1 MMKISSK
8 DHLTIRTLKE
18 DELTAIEMH
27 SFLNL
32 INVISLQLELL
43 KDITERADLIDP
55 ILKITGDLV
64 TEIRNKDKTSF
75 LPQSIRAFQD
85 EVLTLF
91 DDLESELSDTEI
103 LAEIRES
110 RQIFLD
116 VFIVM
121 SIRSQELLDSITK
134 PGEWKSYTIEQ
145 FRKDFDEFFHA
156 VEKNSKGRYRIVQNI
171 AKQESN
177 DYLVTFDI
185 DSDHDD
191 QIRMPLLF
199 KDVIR
204 DLIANARKY
213 TTPGGQIHIGIYQKN
228 NLLRFIVEDN
238 GIGIPD
244 DELHRVFD
252 FGYRAKNV
260 QDKPT
265 LGGGFGLTKALYVTG
280 QLNGDIWIESE
291 EGVGT
296 KIKIEIP
303 TP

>member
-1 MMKISSK
+1 MKISSQ
-8 DHLTIRTLKE
+8 DHLPIRTLKE
-18 DELTAIEMH
+18 DELASIEMH

-43 KDITERADLIDP
+43 KDITERADLINP
-55 ILKITGDLV
+55 ILNKTDNLV
-64 TEIRNKDKTSF
+64 SDIRNKDKTSF

-91 DDLESELSDTEI
+91 DDLESELSDLEI

-121 SIRSQELLDSITK
+121 SIRSQELLDSMTK

-171 AKQESN
+171 AKQQFN

-185 DSDHDD
+185 DSDLDD
-191 QIRMPLLF
+191 QISMPLLF
-199 KDVIR
+199 KDVVR

-213 TTPGGQIHIGIYQKN
+213 TAPGGQIHIGIYQKSK
-228 NLLRFIVEDN
+228 LLRFIVEDN
-238 GIGIPD
+238 GIGIPA

-252 FGYRAKNV
+252 YGYRAKNV
-260 QDKPT
+260 QNKPT
-265 LGGGFGLTKALYVTG
+265 LGRGIGLTKALYATG
-280 QLNGDIWIESE
+280 QLDGDIWIESE

>member
-1 MMKISSK
+1 MKITSK
-8 DHLTIRTLKE
+8 NHPTLQSLKE
-18 DELTAIEMH
+18 DQINAIEMH

-32 INVISLQLELL
+32 INVVSLQLELL
-43 KDITERADLIDP
+43 NDITERADLFDP
-55 ILKITGDLV
+55 ILKKTDELITG
-64 TEIRNKDKTSF
+64 IQNKDKKSF
-75 LPQSIRAFQD
+75 LPDSIRGFQ
-85 EVLTLF
+85 ETVFTLF
-91 DDLESELSDTEI
+91 DQLELDHLDEKTLSEIHETK
-103 LAEIRES
+103 R
-110 RQIFLD
+110 IFLD

-121 SIRSQELLDSITK
+121 TIRSQELLDSITK
-134 PGEWKSYTIEQ
+134 PGEWKVYTIEQ
-145 FRKDFDEFFHA
+145 FKKDFNEFFHA

-177 DYLVTFDI
+177 DYLVTFDV
-185 DSDHDD
+185 DSDQND
-191 QIRMPLLF
+191 QISMPLLF

-213 TTPGGQIHIGIYQKN
+213 TAPGGQIHVGIYQKN

-238 GIGIPD
+238 GMGIPA

-252 FGYRAKNV
+252 YGYRAKNV

-265 LGGGFGLTKALYVTG
+265 MGGGFGLTKALYITG
-280 QLNGDIWIESE
+280 KLQGDIWIDSE

-303 TP
+303 TA

>member
-1 MMKISSK
+1 MMKITSK
-8 DHLTIRTLKE
+8 GHQTIQALKE
-18 DELTAIEMH
+18 EEIHAIEMH

-55 ILKITGDLV
+55 ILIK
-64 TEIRNKDKTSF
+64 TEGLIAGIRNKNKDSF

-85 EVLTLF
+85 SVFTLF
-91 DDLESELSDTEI
+91 DTLESELSDEAS
-103 LAEIRES
+103 LAEVRDT

-121 SIRSQELLDSITK
+121 TIRSQELLDSITS
-134 PGEWKSYTIEQ
+134 PGEWKTYTIKQ
-145 FRKDFDEFFHA
+145 FKKDFDEFFHA

-177 DYLVTFDI
+177 DYLVTFNV
-185 DSDHDD
+185 DSDLEN
-191 QIRMPLLF
+191 QIKMPLLF

-213 TTPGGQIHIGIYQKN
+213 TVPGGQILVGIYQKKN
-228 NLLRFIVEDN
+228 MLIFIVEDN
-238 GIGIPD
+238 GIGIPE

-252 FGYRAKNV
+252 YGYRASNV

-280 QLNGDIWIESE
+280 QLNGDIWFESE